1 MDQKTPPQDTNAA
14 LWGIGATLVLTF
26 TIWMAAPLLK
36 DIVFL
41 EDQGASWYFWQ
52 LPERT
57 AMGVFSAWFFYGLHQ
72 ITMWGLIF
80 YAQRAKPTYGHKL
93 HNFNWYA
100 LGLNGFFCV
109 LHIIQTQLWYDGL
122 AQHVS
127 IWSAQVSVV
136 VMLIWVLLM
145 ETPRR
150 GLFFGKK
157 VPFSKKLIYAAKKYH
172 GYYFSWAIIYTFW
185 YHPTEATF
193 GHLMGFSYIFVLL
206 LQGSLFFTQFHVN
219 RKWTLFL
226 EMWVIVHGTLVAL
239 ESDNNMWGMF
249 FFGFSGIFIITQM
262 HGLNF
267 TKLHKWGF
275 TLLYLVGATLVA
287 IKQGPMFY
295 TVLPRI
301 AVIDFIGVFILA
313 GILWVVAR
321 IVPSQDTEN
330 SDHDAM
336 SK

>member
-1 MDQKTPPQDTNAA
+1 
-14 LWGIGATLVLTF
+14 
-26 TIWMAAPLLK
+26 
-36 DIVFL
+36 
-41 EDQGASWYFWQ
+41 
-52 LPERT
+52 
-57 AMGVFSAWFFYGLHQ
+57 
-72 ITMWGLIF
+72 
-80 YAQRAKPTYGHKL
+80 
-93 HNFNWYA
+93 
-100 LGLNGFFCV
+100 
-109 LHIIQTQLWYDGL
+109 
-122 AQHVS
+122 
-127 IWSAQVSVV
+127 
-136 VMLIWVLLM
+136 
-145 ETPRR
+145 
-150 GLFFGKK
+150 
-157 VPFSKKLIYAAKKYH
+157 
-172 GYYFSWAIIYTFW
+172 
-185 YHPTEATF
+185 
-193 GHLMGFSYIFVLL
+193 
-206 LQGSLFFTQFHVN
+206 
-219 RKWTLFL
+219 
-226 EMWVIVHGTLVAL
+226 
-239 ESDNNMWGMF
+239 MWGMF